1 MTTDASTLP
10 LIEIRGG
17 PRERGRQHGEAARE
31 QIHRAIAFYEQL
43 YARSAKLSLAEV
55 RERAPM
61 WVPIIEE
68 YAGRDILEE
77 VEGIAEGAEVPC
89 ADILALNGRG
99 ELSYGNPFLDES
111 HAGCSSFA
119 LTAEAT
125 GDGHVYCGQNW
136 DWRAGAKDTVIM
148 LRIVQPPKPTIIM
161 QTEAGQ
167 IGRQGAN
174 SAGLALNA
182 NGLGG
187 RFPGTRLGV
196 PSPYVRRR
204 VLDSVDMHDALHA
217 IFTSSQTYCGNVL
230 LTHRDGVVIDLETT
244 PGRHGWL
251 YPHDG
256 MLVHANHFQ
265 AFVPEQIADSY
276 RPFSP
281 DSLYRTVRIEQVLRN
296 ATNAAD
302 SAAVRDVIA
311 TAMRDHF
318 GVPNSV
324 CNHPDPRRHPLEQN
338 QTVASSTVD
347 LTTGEYRVVAGLP
360 CESKYTKLPWNLYE
374 RDEDATEVPTSNG
387 RLAEVR

>member
-1 MTTDASTLP
+1 VTTQARTLP

-17 PRERGRQHGEAARE
+17 ARERGRQHGEAARE
-31 QIHRAIAFYEQL
+31 QIRRSIAFHEQL
-43 YARSAKLSLAEV
+43 YARSAKLSWAMVGEQSP
-55 RERAPM
+55 R
-61 WVPIIEE
+61 WVPIIED
-68 YAGRDILEE
+68 YAGPEILEE
-77 VEGIAEGAEVPC
+77 VHGVAEGAGVEF

-111 HAGCSSFA
+111 RDGCSSFA
-119 LTAEAT
+119 LTGEAT

-136 DWRAGAKDTVIM
+136 DWRAGASDTVIM

-174 SAGLALNA
+174 SVGLALNA

-204 VLDSVDMHDALHA
+204 VLDSIDMHDALHA
-217 IFTSSQTYCGNVL
+217 IFTSTQTYCGNVL
-230 LTHRDGVVIDLETT
+230 LTHREGVVIDLETT
-244 PGRHGWL
+244 PGRHGWM
-251 YPHDG
+251 YPTDG

-265 AFVPEQIADSY
+265 AFVPEQIADTY

-281 DSLYRTVRIEQVLRN
+281 DSLYRTVRIEQVLRSARN
-296 ATNAAD
+296 AKD

-324 CNHPDPRRHPLEQN
+324 CNHADSRRHPLDQM

-360 CESKYTKLPWNLYE
+360 CESKYTKLPWNLY
-374 RDEDATEVPTSNG
+374 DDAAEVPKSNG
-387 RLAEVR
+387 RLVEVP